1 MWKIKLDETLWL
13 ARNSEATRSENQA
26 LLLPDMPSVQAQLI
40 MVRRFMPYPNAVVI
54 FDDGGSP
61 ENGSGAGRRV
71 SV

>member
-40 MVRRFMPYPNAVVI
+40 KVRRSMPYPNAVVI
-54 FDDGGSP
+54 LDDGQTYPANS
-61 ENGSGAGRRV
+61 
-71 SV
+71 